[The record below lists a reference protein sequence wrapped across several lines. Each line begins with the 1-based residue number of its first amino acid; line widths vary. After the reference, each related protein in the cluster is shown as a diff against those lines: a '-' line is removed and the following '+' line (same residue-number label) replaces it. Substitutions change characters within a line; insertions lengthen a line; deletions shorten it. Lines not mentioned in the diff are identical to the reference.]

1 MLKPAGIT
9 SHDAVSAVRRLFGT
23 KKAGHTGTLDPMA
36 TGVLPVCVGTATR
49 AVEYL
54 ESDEKEYR
62 CELILGVETDTADIW
77 GSVTSSNPEASA
89 AVTVEDVKC
98 AFSRMKGAQQQ
109 YPPMYSAIRVK
120 GKKLYEY
127 ARSGEAVEVKPRDI
141 FIYKI
146 KLVSIFHEP
155 GRVIFDVH
163 CSKGTYVRSICRDV
177 GEILGCG
184 ACMSALIRTRSGRFV
199 LSKTVSFEDIK
210 SKFENDAKIAG
221 ADIDND
227 SNRILKLKAAAE
239 LLMPTD
245 SVLEGFG
252 KIKLSDTEKT
262 KYVNGGKVAFRNV
275 ELLEPNNRKSE
286 DRFANLFSVYDSK
299 DIFIGTAT
307 ADADKRIY
315 AVGKV
320 FVR

>member
-1 MLKPAGIT
+1 MF
-9 SHDAVSAVRRLFGT
+9 V
-23 KKAGHTGTLDPMA
+23 
-36 TGVLPVCVGTATR
+36 
-49 AVEYL
+49 
-54 ESDEKEYR
+54 
-62 CELILGVETDTADIW
+62 
-77 GSVTSSNPEASA
+77 
-89 AVTVEDVKC
+89 
-98 AFSRMKGAQQQ
+98 
-109 YPPMYSAIRVK
+109 
-120 GKKLYEY
+120 
-127 ARSGEAVEVKPRDI
+127 
-141 FIYKI
+141 
-146 KLVSIFHEP
+146 
-155 GRVIFDVH
+155 
-163 CSKGTYVRSICRDV
+163 
-177 GEILGCG
+177 
-184 ACMSALIRTRSGRFV
+184 LIRTRSGRFV
-199 LSKTVSFEDIK
+199 LLKTVSFEDIK

-286 DRFANLFSVYDSK
+286 DRFANLFSVYDSN